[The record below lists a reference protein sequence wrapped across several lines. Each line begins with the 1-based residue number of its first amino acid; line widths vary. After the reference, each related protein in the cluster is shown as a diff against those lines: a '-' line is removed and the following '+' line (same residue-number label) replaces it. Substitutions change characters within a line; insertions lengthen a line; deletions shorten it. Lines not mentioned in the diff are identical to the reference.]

1 METYKLHVAGLER
14 DLPIC
19 PLNDNL
25 SIAGFVMFG
34 DVEMTIRSAE
44 ELLKR
49 VGDFDLLIT
58 AESKGIPLAY
68 EMARQAVP
76 ISVMSS
82 PTKQKSWDSCTS
94 FTTQS

>member
-34 DVEMTIRSAE
+34 DDNPQR
-44 ELLKR
+44 
-49 VGDFDLLIT
+49 GGT
-58 AESKGIPLAY
+58 A
-68 EMARQAVP
+68 QA
-76 ISVMSS
+76 
-82 PTKQKSWDSCTS
+82 CG
-94 FTTQS
+94 

>member
-58 AESKGIPLAY
+58 RRVQGYSAGLRNVPSV
-68 EMARQAVP
+68 RQEVYPRPQEHQALYA
-76 ISVMSS
+76 
-82 PTKQKSWDSCTS
+82 
-94 FTTQS
+94 

>member
-34 DVEMTIRSAE
+34 DVEMTIRSA
-44 ELLKR
+44 
-49 VGDFDLLIT
+49 
-58 AESKGIPLAY
+58 
-68 EMARQAVP
+68 
-76 ISVMSS
+76 
-82 PTKQKSWDSCTS
+82 
-94 FTTQS
+94 